1 MNKEIVGVFGDRGH
15 WSVPDSES
23 LTRNVYVVVGLVVL
37 ALIVVVCYI
46 RSAREG
52 TVPKVI

>member
-15 WSVPDSES
+15 WSVPEVRVPNSEC
-23 LTRNVYVVVGLVVL
+23 LVVGLVVL

-52 TVPKVI
+52 MVPKLI